1 MIIAGLNKYPIYL
14 YYKPGSDI
22 LYLATSIKN
31 EETMKKIILFLF
43 FGLLLVPSTGLAQQK
58 SKTPV
63 KTTKVATKTVLTADV
78 YRDNKK
84 NLVAINFSQE
94 LTEDEQLSYY
104 HVLTKGQNVMVNRNP
119 LLNELYYRP
128 RLMATTLV
136 VKGTWV
142 LLFFNSKKPDAATES
157 SILTT
162 VIKIVRANLDSRSKA
177 KYQLEVNGYDPTI
190 GTELPLVK
198 MTIPDPILIDNLPE
212 FGDELFSVESYKK

>member
-1 MIIAGLNKYPIYL
+1 
-14 YYKPGSDI
+14 
-22 LYLATSIKN
+22 
-31 EETMKKIILFLF
+31 MKKIILFVFL
-43 FGLLLVPSTGLAQQK
+43 GLLLVPSTTLAQQK

-63 KTTKVATKTVLTADV
+63 KTAKIAAKTVLTADV

-162 VIKIVRANLDSRSKA
+162 VIKIVRINLDSRSKA
-177 KYQLEVNGYDPTI
+177 KYQLEVNGYDPTL
-190 GTELPLVK
+190 GSELPLVK
-198 MTIPDPILIDNLPE
+198 MVIPDPILIDNLPE
-212 FGDELFSVESYKK
+212 FGDDLFSVESYKK